1 MREAKEEAARG
12 RLAAPLIFSA
22 MMVAAGTALAA
33 QTRTVGAI
41 AGTVADDQAAF
52 VPGATVRL
60 RDERAGTERETV
72 TNDRGVFSF
81 LDLQAGSYE
90 VTVSLQGFQAT
101 VYRGVAVESARTT
114 DVRVQLRLGRLDEM
128 VEVIGAAPT
137 LQMTSTTNG
146 TTVTNADVQNL
157 PLAGRNVLNFAT
169 LVSGSQV
176 AGVEPRQSTYQ
187 GMPGATINISLDGI
201 NNNSTGFKSGGTS
214 FFATVPLRL
223 DAIEEINVATA
234 GLGADAGAEG
244 AMNIRFVTKRG
255 TNAFHGGLF
264 YQVVHER
271 FNANSYFNNAR
282 GLPKPRD
289 RRNEFGGSLG
299 GPIVRD
305 KLFFFANWEDA
316 RVPGIVAS
324 TRNVLSAEA
333 QNGIFRYRGTD
344 GVERTANLLTL
355 AAANG
360 YPGTVDPIV
369 RSQLSRISSTEGN
382 AAVTFFDLRRNLLSW
397 NEPRKTWEHYPTT
410 RLDYRMTTNLTV
422 NGAVNIFDR
431 DIQGNRQFPGD
442 VPAQSVFQN
451 TWIVGSTSLNWVLSP
466 NVLMEAR
473 YGIQRNQDTYN
484 IGDLPQQYDISGRLM
499 RISYPDPQTPNTPFI
514 DPLIRN
520 QLQIDRRNALQQV
533 YNNVTIVRGDHTL
546 NAGGTFRWVYWYDA
560 DYRGGGVPQY
570 DLGLGTGDPAAGIF
584 GPATLP
590 GIGQSDL
597 NVAWALYSILTG
609 RVSGISAQRGVDPE
623 SKQYLDQHQLVRNDK
638 QRNGGLYV
646 EDQWRPNPRLTFNY
660 GLRWQAS
667 GPVFNATDIYTN
679 PTEEQLLGPSTT
691 LFAPGR
697 LDGAPDPAIELRPR
711 TYRTD
716 WNNLAPNA
724 GVAWTPGRK
733 SGWLGALTGR
743 EQLVIR
749 GGYSKSYF
757 DEGLNTFI
765 NYAGQN
771 PGLIQQL
778 SLSPG
783 QPGFV
788 PGGLTLSSPAPA
800 LQVFPASFAPPFRQ
814 SDFTFNQIDFST
826 TRETL
831 PTPSVHSWNIG
842 VQREIAPNT
851 VVEARYVGNRASR
864 WHGYDLNEINTIE
877 NGFLDEFRS
886 AQRNLQIN
894 QANGRTGFANNGLPG
909 QVSLPIFEAAFG
921 ARGNQAALPDSQGFA
936 SGTFINMLNQ
946 GEAGRLANTLA
957 GSSLYL
963 CRMLGSAFA
972 PCGRLGFNTP
982 GTYPIN
988 FFQANPFA
996 AGRSIFVMDADGSFT
1011 SYHGLQLE
1019 LRRRYTRGFTLTT
1032 NYAFSRAEGNIF
1044 ADDTSARRN
1053 YSTLR
1058 DRSID
1063 DGPSPFD
1070 LRHALQA
1077 YGTWEL
1083 PFGSERRWSS
1093 RNGILKRVIGG
1104 WSISGIT
1111 RWQQGRT
1118 FRLVSNRWTLN
1129 QRTAGVVL
1137 NGITEK
1143 DLQKLISV
1151 RPGTSGSTVFF
1162 FDQRL
1167 IGPDGR
1173 ASPQFLQS
1181 PTNAGDLGEYVFLR
1195 GPSTFLT
1202 DLALLKD
1209 IDFTGGVR
1217 MSIWIE
1223 ALNALNNANFLVGQF
1238 PGPDVDIN
1246 STTFGQTN
1254 VAGAPRNV
1262 QIRVKVSF

>member
-1 MREAKEEAARG
+1 MCERQATVVHVLRAALIVIATST
-12 RLAAPLIFSA
+12 LATS
-22 MMVAAGTALAA
+22 LAA

-41 AGTVADDQAAF
+41 AGTVVDDHAAV

-72 TNDRGVFSF
+72 TNGQGIFSF

-101 VYRGVAVESARTT
+101 VFRGVAVESARTT
-114 DVRVQLRLGRLDEM
+114 DLRVQLQLGRLDER
-128 VEVIGAAPT
+128 VEVTGAAPT
-137 LQMTSTTNG
+137 LQLTSTTIG

-176 AGVEPRQSTYQ
+176 AGVDPRQSTYQ

-214 FFATVPLRL
+214 FFATVPPRL
-223 DAIEEINVATA
+223 DAIEEISVATA

-244 AMNIRFVTKRG
+244 AMNIRFVTRRG

-264 YQVVHER
+264 DQIVHER

-282 GLPKPRD
+282 GLPKPRA

-299 GPIVRD
+299 GPIARD
-305 KLFFFANWEDA
+305 KVFFFVYWEDA
-316 RVPGIVAS
+316 RVPGIAAS
-324 TRNVLSAEA
+324 TRTVLTSEA

-344 GVERTANLLTL
+344 GIERTADLLDI

-360 YPGTVDPIV
+360 YPGSVDPIV
-369 RSQLSRISSTEGN
+369 RSQLARIAASQSNG
-382 AAVTFFDLRRNLLSW
+382 AVTASDLRRNLLSW
-397 NEPRKTWEHYPTT
+397 NEPQKTWEHYPTT
-410 RLDYRMTTNLTV
+410 RIDYQISRDISI

-451 TWIVGSTSLNWVLSP
+451 TWVVGSTSMNWVLTP
-466 NVLMEAR
+466 HLLMEAR

-484 IGDLPQQYDISGRLM
+484 IGEQPQQFDVNGRLM
-499 RISYPDPQTPNTPFI
+499 RIAYPDPQAPSPFI

-520 QLQIDRRNALQQV
+520 QLQIDRRNALQQI
-533 YNNVTIVRGDHTL
+533 YNNFTLVRGGHTI
-546 NAGGTFRWVYWYDA
+546 NAGGTFRWAYWYDA

-570 DLGLGTGDPAAGIF
+570 NLGLGTGDPVAAIF
-584 GPATLP
+584 GPGTLAA
-590 GIGQSDL
+590 IAQNDL
-597 NVAWALYSILTG
+597 SAAWTLYSILTG
-609 RVSGISAQRGVDPE
+609 RVSGITAQRGVDPE
-623 SKQYLDQHQLVRNDK
+623 SRQYLDQHQLVRNDK

-646 EDQWRPNPRLTFNY
+646 QDQWRLNPRLTFNS
-660 GLRWQAS
+660 GIRWQAS
-667 GPVFNATDIYTN
+667 GPVFNATEVYTN
-679 PTEEQLLGPSTT
+679 PTEQQLLGPSSA
-691 LFAPGR
+691 LFSPGR
-697 LDGAPDPAIELRPR
+697 LDGVQDPIIELRPR

-716 WNNLAPNA
+716 WNNVAPNVA
-724 GVAWTPGRK
+724 VAWTPAEK
-733 SGWLGALTGR
+733 PGWLGALTGR
-743 EQLVIR
+743 EQLVVR
-749 GGYSKSYF
+749 GGYSRSYF

-783 QPGFV
+783 QPGFA

-800 LQVFPASFAPPFRQ
+800 LQVFPTRFAPPFRQ
-814 SDFTFNQIDFST
+814 GDFTFNQVDFGT
-826 TRETL
+826 TREIL

-851 VVEARYVGNRASR
+851 VVEARYVGNRATR
-864 WHGYDLNEINTIE
+864 WRGYDLNEVNVVE
-877 NGFLDEFRS
+877 NGFLEEFRN

-894 QANGRTGFANNGLPG
+894 QANGTTGFGNNGLPG
-909 QVSLPIFEAAFG
+909 QAALPIFEAAFG
-921 ARGNQAALPDSQGFA
+921 ARGSQAALPAAQGFA

-963 CRMLGSAFA
+963 CRLLGSTFG
-972 PCGRLGFNTP
+972 PCAGLGFNAP

-988 FFQANPFA
+988 LFQANPFA
-996 AGRSIFVMDADGSFT
+996 AGRSIFLMDSDGSYT

-1019 LRRRYTRGFTLTT
+1019 LRRRYAKGFTLTT
-1032 NYAFSRAEGNIF
+1032 NYAFSRADGTLF
-1044 ADDTSARRN
+1044 ADDTNARRN

-1058 DRSID
+1058 DRSLD
-1063 DGPSPFD
+1063 KAPSPFD

-1083 PFGSERRWSS
+1083 PFGAGHRWSS
-1093 RNGILKRVIGG
+1093 GNGVVQRVIGG

-1118 FRLVSNRWTLN
+1118 FRLVSNRLTLN

-1137 NGITEK
+1137 NGITAKE
-1143 DLQKLISV
+1143 LQKMISV
-1151 RPGTSGSTVFF
+1151 RPGASGSTVFF
-1162 FDQRL
+1162 VKQQL

-1173 ASPQFLQS
+1173 ANPEFLQS
-1181 PTNAGDLGEYVFLR
+1181 PATPGDLGEYVFLR
-1195 GPSTFLT
+1195 GPATFLT

-1223 ALNALNNANFLVGQF
+1223 ALNALNNTNFLVGGP

-1246 STTFGQTN
+1246 STTFGQTT
-1254 VAGAPRNV
+1254 VVGAPRNV
-1262 QIRVKVSF
+1262 QIRVKLSF